1 MTESKTRSRG
11 PSQDLW
17 RPPRRGSRIRATAAG
32 ACLAGV
38 SLLAAGC
45 GTAAATATASKPT
58 GTVVVFAAASLK
70 DAFDEIGT
78 QFEKANPGVSMKF
91 NYAGSSSLATQIKQG
106 APADVFASADT
117 NSMDTVTSAG
127 GADGTAQTFAKN
139 RMEIIVAPGNPKHIT
154 SVADLVKPGVQVV
167 VCASAVPC
175 GRYAQQIF
183 KKANVTVKPVSEETS
198 VSSVVTKI
206 TLGQADAGIVYTTDV
221 RAAGSKAEGVKIP
234 DNLNVLA
241 DYPIVK
247 VKGAPNGD
255 GASAFIDYVMS
266 PAGQK
271 VLASF
276 GFLPP
281 GT

>member
-1 MTESKTRSRG
+1 MDEGKTRFRLG
-11 PSQDLW
+11 HDLE
-17 RPPRRGSRIRATAAG
+17 RRGFKGKRIGVAVGG
-32 ACLAGV
+32 ACLAAV
-38 SLLAAGC
+38 SLLATGC
-45 GTAAATATASKPT
+45 GGAATASSSKPT

-91 NYAGSSSLATQIKQG
+91 NFAGSSSLATQIKQG

-117 NSMDTVTSAG
+117 QSMGTVTSGG
-127 GADGTAQTFAKN
+127 GADGTPQTFAKN

-154 SVADLVKPGVQVV
+154 SVADLAKSGVQVV
-167 VCASAVPC
+167 LCASAVPC
-175 GRYAQQIF
+175 GVYAQEIF
-183 KKANVTVKPVSEETS
+183 KKAGITVKPVSEETS

-206 TLGQADAGIVYTTDV
+206 TLGQADAGIVYVTDV
-221 RAAGSKAEGVKIP
+221 KAAGSKAEGVAIP
-234 DNLNVLA
+234 DSQNVLA

-247 VKGAPNGD
+247 VKGAPNSE

>member
-1 MTESKTRSRG
+1 MNEGKIRVRLGHASG
-11 PSQDLW
+11 
-17 RPPRRGSRIRATAAG
+17 RRGFTRKRLGAAAGG

-38 SLLAAGC
+38 SLLAASC
-45 GTAAATATASKPT
+45 GGAATAASSKPT
-58 GTVVVFAAASLK
+58 GTVVVFAAASLSG
-70 DAFDEIGT
+70 AFDQIGT

-117 NSMDTVTSAG
+117 QSMDTVTNAGLGEGSAP
-127 GADGTAQTFAKN
+127 AFAKN

-154 SVADLVKPGVQVV
+154 SVADLAKSGVQVV
-167 VCASAVPC
+167 LCASDVPC
-175 GRYAQQIF
+175 GMYAQEIF
-183 KKANVTVKPVSEETS
+183 KKAGVTVKPVSEETS
-198 VSSVVTKI
+198 VSSVVTKV
-206 TLGQADAGIVYTTDV
+206 TLGQADAGIVYVTDV
-221 RAAGSKAEGVKIP
+221 KAAGSKAQGVTIP
-234 DNLNVLA
+234 DSQNVLA

-247 VKGAPNGD
+247 VKGASNSE